1 LNKQFI
7 MERKAYS
14 KLIFDTLSSNKE
26 RLKEQYDDSKT
37 GIGYFFIDDLLPH
50 DIALEIYKAFPAQDE
65 MVLKKSIREDKYVA
79 AQMNLY
85 NPLLEEIIY
94 AFQDQ
99 RVVELVSEICGIKN
113 IVPDENLYA
122 GGISAMG
129 HKQFLNPHLD
139 NSHDKDRQMWRVLNL
154 LYYVTPDWQESYGGN
169 LELWPDGLKGE
180 QITIHSKFNRLVV
193 MATHNK
199 SLHSVSPVVY
209 NGFRCCVSNY
219 YFSQKPL
226 QQSDTFHVTS
236 FRGRPENKLSD
247 LVLRAD
253 AFLRMSIRKIFK
265 KGIVENPHVYKKND
279 SANP

>member
-1 LNKQFI
+1 MN
-7 MERKAYS
+7 RKAYS
-14 KLIFDTLSSNKE
+14 DLIYNTLYSN
-26 RLKEQYDDSKT
+26 RGQLKKQYDDSKT

-50 DIALEIYKAFPAQDE
+50 DMALKIYKAFPAQDE
-65 MVLKKSIREDKYVA
+65 MVLKKSLREDKYVA

-169 LELWPDGLKGE
+169 LELWPDGLKGN
-180 QITIHSKFNRLVV
+180 QIIIHSKFNRLAV
-193 MATHNK
+193 MATHYK
-199 SLHSVSPVVY
+199 SLHSVSPVVFD
-209 NGFRCCVSNY
+209 GFRCCVSNY
-219 YFSQKPL
+219 YFSREPL

-247 LVLRAD
+247 IILRAD

-265 KGIVENPHVYKKND
+265 KGIVDNPHVYKKDD
-279 SANP
+279 SDSGKF

>member
-1 LNKQFI
+1 

-50 DIALEIYKAFPAQDE
+50 DIAMEIYKAFPTQDR

-94 AFQDQ
+94 AFQNLG
-99 RVVELVSEICGIKN
+99 VVELVSEICGIKN

-169 LELWPDGLKGE
+169 LELWPDGLKGK
-180 QITIHSKFNRLVV
+180 QITIHSKFNRLAV

-219 YFSQKPL
+219 YFSQEPL

-279 SANP
+279 SANL